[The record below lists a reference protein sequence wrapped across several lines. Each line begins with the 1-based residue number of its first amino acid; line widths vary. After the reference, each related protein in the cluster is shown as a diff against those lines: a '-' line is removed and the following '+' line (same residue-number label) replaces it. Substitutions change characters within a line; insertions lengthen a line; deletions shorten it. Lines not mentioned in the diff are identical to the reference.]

1 MKRNEDEEE
10 GWEEP
15 YPNQDGN
22 DRNAWLQVALPAC
35 VCVCVC
41 GTIFLLRCDH
51 PAQEGERSFVF
62 ITSR

>member
-1 MKRNEDEEE
+1 MDTAEEPAGKRRRRRMKRDEDEEE

-35 VCVCVC
+35 VCVW
-41 GTIFLLRCDH
+41 DH
-51 PAQEGERSFVF
+51 LPAEM
-62 ITSR
+62 